1 MPLVG
6 RAERLRGPP
15 VYRTDMIHGA
25 RKKGKPLFPACAR
38 GASYWIV
45 MPVLI
50 QLPGVFRSPSL
61 SPLKL
66 HQT

>member
-6 RAERLRGPP
+6 RAERPGPP